1 MDERKA
7 KIQKSKTGPKKLLK
21 AWESFVL
28 QNKIKGIHDIPVVQ
42 DWDECKKLGANPQ
55 EVDYKNI
62 LSKQELDDRIIR
74 RAELIEVSRPHLD
87 VIEQTLRTQ
96 TTIYA
101 IVLADEDG
109 YCIDLRCDN
118 RGGANSEE
126 MYTRLGARCTEIDM
140 GNNGIGTALRTRKPV
155 EVEGVEHYNRQ
166 YHNWSDVGAPIG
178 DPGQQL
184 IGVLSIAVINEYA
197 SPYTLSMAV
206 ATVKAIEAELV
217 GRAYREK
224 IREKNNAL
232 SILEQKYKFVLNSLR
247 RGALVANI
255 DSIVNYCNN
264 SAAEIMQTK
273 PENVVGKHLR
283 DIFHLPEHN
292 RVISN
297 TLVKGLGVKNYQV
310 STGCLGNEIEIII
323 DTDLVF
329 DDEKNIIGVV
339 AIFDSLT
346 EINKV
351 EESNRSDTVKAKGV
365 EVQTK
370 EGMKLMVKWKNIR
383 HELEMEK
390 KEFAKQVLK
399 IHPNQY
405 YGYENGSKI
414 PTLPNI
420 LKLADIVKKNIEDIY
435 TLI

>member
-1 MDERKA
+1 VLERRIKT
-7 KIQKSKTGPKKLLK
+7 QKTKSGQKKLLK
-21 AWESFVL
+21 AWENFVL
-28 QNKIKGIHDIPVVQ
+28 NNKSKGMHDIPVLA
-42 DWDECKKLGANPQ
+42 DWEECRKLKANPL
-55 EVDYKNI
+55 EFDYKHI

-74 RAELIEVSRPHLD
+74 RAEFIEVSRPHLD
-87 VIEQTLRTQ
+87 IIEQTLRTQ
-96 TTIYA
+96 TSTYA

-109 YCIDLRCDN
+109 YCIDLRCEN
-118 RGGANSEE
+118 RCAGSGEE
-126 MYTRLGARCTEIDM
+126 MYTRLGARCTESDV
-140 GNNGIGTALRTRKPV
+140 GNSGIGTALRTRRPV
-155 EVEGVEHYNRQ
+155 VVEGREHYNRQ
-166 YHNWSDVGAPIG
+166 YHIWTDVGAPIS
-178 DPGQQL
+178 DPCQQL
-184 IGVLSIAVINEYA
+184 TGVLSIAVINEYA

-206 ATVKAIEAELV
+206 ATAKAIEAELV

-264 SAAEIMQTK
+264 SAAEIMRTK
-273 PENVVGKHLR
+273 PENVVGKHLKE
-283 DIFHLPEHN
+283 IFQLPEHN

-297 TLVKGLGVKNYQV
+297 TLLKGTGVKNYRV
-310 STGCLGNEIEIII
+310 TTGCLGNDIEIVI

-346 EINKV
+346 DLKAGRINDDSDKV
-351 EESNRSDTVKAKGV
+351 KGLEV
-365 EVQTK
+365 ETK
-370 EGMKLMVKWKNIR
+370 EGLKLLVKWNNLR
-383 HELEMEK
+383 HELKMEK
-390 KEFAKQVLK
+390 KVFAREVLQ

-405 YGYENGSKI
+405 YAYENGSKI

-420 LKLADIVKKNIEDIY
+420 LKLAGLTQKSVEDIY
-435 TLI
+435 SLL